1 MIRAYQMRTRRQPPM
16 NIKQKIVVVVTDIL
30 VLAELFYSIM
40 QAKSNPEYMT
50 PIFFQNFIPLIII
63 TLLLARIL
71 VKRFRTEES
80 VSGIN
85 REPIHPS

>member
-1 MIRAYQMRTRRQPPM
+1 MIRAHQMRTRRRPPM
-16 NIKQKIVVVVTDIL
+16 NTKQKIVVVVVDIL
-30 VLAELFYSIM
+30 ILAELFYSIM
-40 QAKSNPEYMT
+40 QAKCNPEYMT
-50 PIFFQNFIPLIII
+50 PIFFKNFIPLIII

-80 VSGIN
+80 VSGIK